1 MRHKKRGRT
10 LGRNSSHR
18 RALLRNLASSL
29 FLTEWDFEEEITV
42 PYDDPPNHPGR
53 ITTTLQKAKEVRSLV
68 EKCVTIALKSLPAE
82 REAEEFASTADKG
95 TDSSAWEAWRNSDKW
110 QRWAAARAPAVNA
123 RRRVLRMLGN
133 KKAVKALFE
142 QVAPR
147 FEDEGRTSGYTRV
160 LRLAKP
166 RLGDGG
172 IRAILEF
179 SGKNDRIRETTAQ
192 PLVADDDLDDD
203 QVVAEDLDDQE
214 VVSEESVEDV
224 SDEETAAVTEDQATE
239 EAAVEEEAAEEEAAD
254 DKAAEEEPPA
264 VEEAASQEET
274 PDNQDAAEDG
284 EATETAPAEDSTED
298 DKE

>member
-53 ITTTLQKAKEVRSLV
+53 ITTTLHKAKEVRSLV

-82 REAEEFASTADKG
+82 REAEEFATTADKG
-95 TDSSAWEAWRNSDKW
+95 TDSTAWETWRNSEQW
-110 QRWAAARAPAVNA
+110 QQWAAARAPAVNA

-133 KKAVKALFE
+133 KKAVKVLFE
-142 QVAPR
+142 QIAPR

-179 SGKNDRIRETTAQ
+179 SGKNDRISETTTQ

-214 VVSEESVEDV
+214 VVAEESVEDV

-239 EAAVEEEAAEEEAAD
+239 ESAVEEEAAD
-254 DKAAEEEPPA
+254 DQAAEEEPPA
-264 VEEAASQEET
+264 VEEAASEEET
-274 PDNQDAAEDG
+274 QDNQDAAEDG

>member
-29 FLTEWDFEEEITV
+29 FLTEWDFEEEITA

-95 TDSSAWEAWRNSDKW
+95 TDSSAWEAWRNSEQW
-110 QRWAAARAPAVNA
+110 QQWAAARAPAVNA

-179 SGKNDRIRETTAQ
+179 SGKNDRISETTAQ

-203 QVVAEDLDDQE
+203 QE
-214 VVSEESVEDV
+214 VGAEESVEDV
-224 SDEETAAVTEDQATE
+224 SDEETAAVTEDQATD
-239 EAAVEEEAAEEEAAD
+239 EAAVEEEAAD
-254 DKAAEEEPPA
+254 DQAAEEEPPA
-264 VEEAASQEET
+264 VEEAASEEET
-274 PDNQDAAEDG
+274 QDNQDAAEDG

>member
-95 TDSSAWEAWRNSDKW
+95 TDSSAWEAWRNSEQW
-110 QRWAAARAPAVNA
+110 QQWAAARAPAVNA

-179 SGKNDRIRETTAQ
+179 SGKNDRISETTAQ

-203 QVVAEDLDDQE
+203 QE
-214 VVSEESVEDV
+214 VGAEESVEDV

-239 EAAVEEEAAEEEAAD
+239 EAAVEEETAEEEAAD
-254 DKAAEEEPPA
+254 DQAAEEEPPA
-264 VEEAASQEET
+264 VEEAASEEET
-274 PDNQDAAEDG
+274 QDNQDAAEDG

>member
-53 ITTTLQKAKEVRSLV
+53 ITTTLHKAKEVRSLV

-82 REAEEFASTADKG
+82 REAEEFATTADKG
-95 TDSSAWEAWRNSDKW
+95 TDSTAWETWRNSEQW
-110 QRWAAARAPAVNA
+110 QQWAAARAPAVNA

-133 KKAVKALFE
+133 KKAVKVLFE
-142 QVAPR
+142 QIAPR

-179 SGKNDRIRETTAQ
+179 SGKNDRISETTTQ

-214 VVSEESVEDV
+214 VVAEESVEDV

-239 EAAVEEEAAEEEAAD
+239 ESAVKEEAD
-254 DKAAEEEPPA
+254 DQAAEEEPTA
-264 VEEAASQEET
+264 VEKAASEEET
-274 PDNQDAAEDG
+274 QDNQDAAEDG

>member
-29 FLTEWDFEEEITV
+29 FLTEWDFEGEITV

-53 ITTTLQKAKEVRSLV
+53 ITTTLHKAKEVRSLV

-82 REAEEFASTADKG
+82 REAEEFATTADKG
-95 TDSSAWEAWRNSDKW
+95 TDSTAWETWRNSEQW
-110 QRWAAARAPAVNA
+110 QQWAAARAPAVNA

-142 QVAPR
+142 QIAPR

-179 SGKNDRIRETTAQ
+179 SGKNDRISETTTQ
-192 PLVADDDLDDD
+192 PLVTDDDLDDD

-214 VVSEESVEDV
+214 VVAEESVEDV

-239 EAAVEEEAAEEEAAD
+239 EAAD
-254 DKAAEEEPPA
+254 DQAAEEEPPA
-264 VEEAASQEET
+264 VEEAASEEET

>member
-1 MRHKKRGRT
+1 MRHRKRGRT

-53 ITTTLQKAKEVRSLV
+53 ITTTLHKAKEVRSLV

-82 REAEEFASTADKG
+82 REAEEFATTADKR
-95 TDSSAWEAWRNSDKW
+95 TDSTAWETWRNSEQW
-110 QRWAAARAPAVNA
+110 QQWAAARAPAVNA

-133 KKAVKALFE
+133 KKAVKVLFE
-142 QVAPR
+142 QIAPR
-147 FEDEGRTSGYTRV
+147 FEGEGRTSGYTRV

-179 SGKNDRIRETTAQ
+179 SGKNDRISETTAQ

-214 VVSEESVEDV
+214 VESVEDV
-224 SDEETAAVTEDQATE
+224 SGEETADVTEDQATE
-239 EAAVEEEAAEEEAAD
+239 EAAVEEETAEEEAAD
-254 DKAAEEEPPA
+254 DQVAEEEPPA
-264 VEEAASQEET
+264 VEEAASEEET
-274 PDNQDAAEDG
+274 QDNQDAAEDG

>member
-29 FLTEWDFEEEITV
+29 FLTEWDFEEEITA

-95 TDSSAWEAWRNSDKW
+95 TDSSAWEAWRNSEQW
-110 QRWAAARAPAVNA
+110 QQWAAARAPAVNA

-179 SGKNDRIRETTAQ
+179 SGKNDRISETTAQ

-203 QVVAEDLDDQE
+203 QE
-214 VVSEESVEDV
+214 VGAEESVEDV

-239 EAAVEEEAAEEEAAD
+239 EAAVEEKTAEEEAAD
-254 DKAAEEEPPA
+254 DQAAEEEPPA
-264 VEEAASQEET
+264 VEEAASEEET
-274 PDNQDAAEDG
+274 QDNQDAAEDG

>member
-1 MRHKKRGRT
+1 M
-10 LGRNSSHR
+10 
-18 RALLRNLASSL
+18 
-29 FLTEWDFEEEITV
+29 TEWDFEEEITV

-53 ITTTLQKAKEVRSLV
+53 ITTTLHKAKEVRSLV

-82 REAEEFASTADKG
+82 REAEEFATTADKG
-95 TDSSAWEAWRNSDKW
+95 TDSTAWETWRNSEQW
-110 QRWAAARAPAVNA
+110 QQWAAARAPAVNA

-133 KKAVKALFE
+133 KKAVKVLFE
-142 QVAPR
+142 QIAPR

-179 SGKNDRIRETTAQ
+179 SGKNDRISETTTQ

-214 VVSEESVEDV
+214 VVAEESVEDV

-239 EAAVEEEAAEEEAAD
+239 ESAVEEEAAD
-254 DKAAEEEPPA
+254 DQAAEEEPPA
-264 VEEAASQEET
+264 VEEAASEEET
-274 PDNQDAAEDG
+274 QDNQDAAEDG